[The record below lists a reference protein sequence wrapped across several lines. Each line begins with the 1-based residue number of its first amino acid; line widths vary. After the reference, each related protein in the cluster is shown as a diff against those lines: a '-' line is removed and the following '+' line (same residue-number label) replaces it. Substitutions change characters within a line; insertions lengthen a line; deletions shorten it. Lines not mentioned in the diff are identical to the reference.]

1 MYPCAA
7 LRDAGRDRLTGWLR
21 QPPAYNRVIAT
32 FIRPHQRPPAR
43 YEGHVPDGKHP
54 ESLSRAPTT
63 THRILTLFRDTHNP
77 QGVLP
82 SSYEF
87 PRS

>member
-43 YEGHVPDGKHP
+43 YEGMCPTGSTRNPYHVVP
-54 ESLSRAPTT
+54 
-63 THRILTLFRDTHNP
+63 DTHNP